1 MLATRALP
9 TASRRYQT
17 TRLLDIGRRALAL
30 GSLLVEVWIEA
41 REMQRVM
48 RRRYPFASW

>member
-1 MLATRALP
+1 MLATRAFP
-9 TASRRYQT
+9 TASRRSQT
-17 TRLLDIGRRALAL
+17 SRLLDIGRQARAL
-30 GSLLVEVWIEA
+30 GSLVVEVWIEA